1 MSAMNQNPV
10 STSCQPVPRRPDGR
24 LAPGANLNPHGR
36 PTGSVGGRSRALQIL
51 DEVSNREDNAQ
62 LLAEAMDAAMKKN
75 PLAFFLKYMAPLLPK
90 EALLR
95 VESNASNS
103 CGPWVSMVEVMRYR
117 EIERRAQE
125 AGLELPPPVPRV
137 QRLRPGVDPQLT
149 D

>member
-1 MSAMNQNPV
+1 
-10 STSCQPVPRRPDGR
+10 
-24 LAPGANLNPHGR
+24 
-36 PTGSVGGRSRALQIL
+36 
-51 DEVSNREDNAQ
+51 
-62 LLAEAMDAAMKKN
+62 MDAAMKKN

-117 EIERRAQE
+117 EIERRATE
-125 AGLELPPPVPRV
+125 AGLELPPPVPRA
-137 QRLRPGVDPQLT
+137 QRLRPGDDPQLT

>member
-36 PTGSVGGRSRALQIL
+36 PAGSVGGRSRALQIL
-51 DEVSNREDNAQ
+51 DEVSTRQDNAQ

-75 PLAFFLKYMAPLLPK
+75 PLQFFLRYMVPLMPK

-95 VESNASNS
+95 VQATAQEHRGWRSL
-103 CGPWVSMVEVMRYR
+103 VEIARLD
-117 EIERRAQE
+117 EIERRAIA
-125 AGLELPPPVPRV
+125 AGIEIPPPIVRPA
-137 QRLRPGVDPQLT
+137 RLGGPT